1 MTNFLIDFDWY
12 VDDGGYELVPE
23 KPPPE
28 GERVHLLSGTPAHIL
43 RCGGPLR
50 RYRPLEIHHQ
60 LYIELAQADPTP
72 EGCVE
77 FASKFGY
84 LGHSGRND
92 DHEDLVGPGGESPV
106 LWIENI
112 KDLQNA
118 VELWKAG
125 ILEDGWATR
134 GEWKIANIDAVMK
147 PAPPD
152 GALRIHFRPRSLIGA
167 IHLQLAQ
174 AATSGADV
182 GTCEHCGLWFEM
194 GPNGRKRGAKTCSRM
209 CQIDM
214 NNQKRKTKG
223 ASQ

>member
-1 MTNFLIDFDWY
+1 LKFTTSSILSLPKLTQRLRGVSSSRQNLATSDI
-12 VDDGGYELVPE
+12 LV
-23 KPPPE
+23 
-28 GERVHLLSGTPAHIL
+28 
-43 RCGGPLR
+43 
-50 RYRPLEIHHQ
+50 
-60 LYIELAQADPTP
+60 
-72 EGCVE
+72 
-77 FASKFGY
+77 
-84 LGHSGRND
+84 
-92 DHEDLVGPGGESPV
+92 
-106 LWIENI
+106 ENI

-118 VELWKAG
+118 VEFLKAG